1 MKSREKNKVSHLFY
15 MDDLKLF
22 TRDETK
28 LQQKLNNVKTF
39 SDHIQ
44 MEFGLDKCATAVFK
58 HGRLTKSQI
67 LSLHNL
73 TAIINMGLDKT

>member
-28 LQQKLNNVKTF
+28 LQQKMNNVKTF
-39 SDHIQ
+39 SNDIQ
-44 MEFGLDKCATAVFK
+44 NGVWPRQMCYSSFNAWQA
-58 HGRLTKSQI
+58 
-67 LSLHNL
+67 N
-73 TAIINMGLDKT
+73 

>member
-28 LQQKLNNVKTF
+28 LQQKMNNVKTV
-39 SDHIQ
+39 SVS
-44 MEFGLDKCATAVFK
+44 GLDKCATAIFK
-58 HGRLTKSQI
+58 HGKLTKSQN
-67 LSLHNL
+67 LSLHNV
-73 TAIINMGLDKT
+73 TAIMNKGLDKT

>member
-1 MKSREKNKVSHLFY
+1 

-28 LQQKLNNVKTF
+28 LQQKMNNVKTF
-39 SDHIQ
+39 SNDIQ

-58 HGRLTKSQI
+58 HGKLTKSQN

-73 TAIINMGLDKT
+73 TAIMNMGLYET

>member
-22 TRDETK
+22 NRDETK
-28 LQQKLNNVKTF
+28 LQQKMNVKIF
-39 SDHIQ
+39 SNDIQ
-44 MEFGLDKCATAVFK
+44 MEFGLDKCATAVSK
-58 HGRLTKSQI
+58 HGKLTKSQN

-73 TAIINMGLDKT
+73 TAIMNMGFDKT